1 MLREVCLVAGILGLV
16 GVIIVTALPNWKVTA
31 YIGAD
36 IIVMETLW
44 EGLWM
49 NCQKQSIFRIQCKV
63 YDSVLILPPDMQAA
77 RGLMCC
83 SIILAL
89 FAVLM
94 SGCGMQSSNCCQ
106 EDPRKKS
113 HVVLVGGCIFL
124 LSGLTTLIP
133 ICWTANT
140 IIRDFYNP
148 LLVDAQK
155 RELGEALYTGWATA
169 GLLFPCPSI
178 HFLPLIRGRVAGAAV
193 SAGKPR
199 LPSPRPLPPAP
210 LGESRGVPRPAERHS
225 PSSVSWVFPGASSQ
239 WDMPGPPYQGGAQ
252 EAS

>member
-1 MLREVCLVAGILGLV
+1 MRTKLEIVGLVAGILGLV

-49 NCQKQSIFRIQCKV
+49 NCQKQSIFRMQCKV

-169 GLLFPCPSI
+169 GLLA
-178 HFLPLIRGRVAGAAV
+178 VAGIILIWCSCQHSEKDEEKPGSDYTV
-193 SAGKPR
+193 VKSSEKLSRVHSRSAY
-199 LPSPRPLPPAP
+199 
-210 LGESRGVPRPAERHS
+210 V
-225 PSSVSWVFPGASSQ
+225 
-239 WDMPGPPYQGGAQ
+239 
-252 EAS
+252 

>member
-1 MLREVCLVAGILGLV
+1 MRTKLEIVGLVAGILGLV

-169 GLLFPCPSI
+169 GLLA
-178 HFLPLIRGRVAGAAV
+178 VAGIILIWC
-193 SAGKPR
+193 SCQ
-199 LPSPRPLPPAP
+199 
-210 LGESRGVPRPAERHS
+210 HS
-225 PSSVSWVFPGASSQ
+225 EE
-239 WDMPGPPYQGGAQ
+239 DEEKPGPDYTAVKSS
-252 EAS
+252 EKLSRVHSRSAYV